1 MRTEE
6 LIFDLGDEF
15 TESASPHGQP
25 IWMETVP
32 ALAAGR
38 RRATGLLEMGWL
50 WRGRGGTL
58 A

>member
-6 LIFDLGDEF
+6 LIFDFGDEF

-25 IWMETVP
+25 VGMETLR

-50 WRGRGGTL
+50 WRSRGGTL